1 MSEPKANAVVQIG
14 IVVRSTDEAMR
25 HYAKLLGIDDWNI
38 NYVDTDNGKGR
49 NFRVD
54 GEDVSVKAKIA
65 WTNIGDIELELIE
78 PQDDNSIYARYLR
91 SNGPGV
97 HHLMFGTSDYQ
108 DTLDN
113 MQQKGV
119 KNIASGELQA
129 TRFQLFDTVDMLGTI
144 SEFAEGDALIPDI

>member
-1 MSEPKANAVVQIG
+1 
-14 IVVRSTDEAMR
+14 
-25 HYAKLLGIDDWNI
+25 
-38 NYVDTDNGKGR
+38 
-49 NFRVD
+49 
-54 GEDVSVKAKIA
+54 
-65 WTNIGDIELELIE
+65 
-78 PQDDNSIYARYLR
+78 
-91 SNGPGV
+91 
-97 HHLMFGTSDYQ
+97 MFGTSDYQ

>member
-1 MSEPKANAVVQIG
+1 MSAPTANAVVQIG

-25 HYAKLLGIDDWNI
+25 HYANLLGISHWNI
-38 NYVDTDNGKGR
+38 NFVDTENGKGR
-49 NFRVD
+49 NFRVG

-65 WTNIGDIELELIE
+65 WTNVGDIELELIE

-108 DTLDN
+108 NTVHSMRRN
-113 MQQKGV
+113 GV
-119 KNIASGELQA
+119 KSIASGELQT
-129 TRFQLFDTVDMLGTI
+129 TRFQLFDTVEMLGTI
-144 SEFAEGDALIPDI
+144 SEFAEGDSLTPDI